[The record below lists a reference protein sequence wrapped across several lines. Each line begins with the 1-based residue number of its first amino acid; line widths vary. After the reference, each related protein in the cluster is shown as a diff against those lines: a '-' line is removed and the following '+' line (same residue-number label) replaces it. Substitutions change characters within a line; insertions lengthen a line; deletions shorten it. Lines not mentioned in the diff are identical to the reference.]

1 MSARSVWIYGKEGCP
16 YTAAAREDYGQRGYQ
31 VEYFD
36 VKKDIE
42 RLNEM
47 LARNG
52 DDRRVP
58 TIVENDRV
66 IIGFGG
72 T

>member
-1 MSARSVWIYGKEGCP
+1 VHY
-16 YTAAAREDYGQRGYQ
+16 Y
-31 VEYFD
+31 D

-47 LARNG
+47 LLRNG
-52 DDRRVP
+52 NDRRVP
-58 TIVENDRV
+58 TIVEEGRV
-66 IIGFGG
+66 IMGFGG